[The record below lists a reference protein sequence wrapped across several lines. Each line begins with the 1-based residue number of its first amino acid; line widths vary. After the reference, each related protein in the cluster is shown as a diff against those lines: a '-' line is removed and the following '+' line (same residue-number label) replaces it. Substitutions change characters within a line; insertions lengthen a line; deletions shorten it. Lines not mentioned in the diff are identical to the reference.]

1 MIDTSDADAVA
12 AQSEIFPEAPLHT
25 LRNISVVLLNKFD
38 LQDKVTAVM
47 KVLQC
52 KLEKFNKARQSSAIT
67 LEHIKVNIIFNQI
80 MLLSKGQSV
89 DLFNINYVS

>member
-1 MIDTSDADAVA
+1 MPVA
-12 AQSEIFPEAPLHT
+12 AQSEISFLKHHFTHIKEYIRGFT
-25 LRNISVVLLNKFD
+25 LTIFY
-38 LQDKVTAVM
+38 LQDKMTAVM

-80 MLLSKGQSV
+80 MLLSKDQSV
-89 DLFNINYVS
+89 DFFNINYLS